1 MQITWQGWALL
12 SAVFAALT
20 AIFAKIGV
28 DELRAQLRDPDPH
41 GGHPGDRGR
50 HLGGLEGAGVNP
62 FQSGKVIGALVLSG
76 TATGLSWLCYFQAL
90 KLGDASRV
98 APLDKL
104 SVVFVAVLA
113 AIFLGERLDVKGWAG
128 VGLIAAGAVLIAV
141 RRWALPQRLLPGLPA
156 QPHHHAG
163 DAQQAPERR
172 RLQR

>member
-20 AIFAKIGV
+20 ALFAKIGV
-28 DELRAQLRDPDPH
+28 DELAPSYATLIRTGVILLIVA
-41 GGHPGDRGR
+41 GIWAAS
-50 HLGGLEGAGVNP
+50 GAPASNP
-62 FQSGKVIGALVLSG
+62 FQSDPLEAGRVIGALVLSG
-76 TATGLSWLCYFQAL
+76 AATGLSWLCYFQAL

-141 RRWALPQRLLPGLPA
+141 RR
-156 QPHHHAG
+156 
-163 DAQQAPERR
+163 
-172 RLQR
+172 

>member
-1 MQITWQGWALL
+1 MQIPWQGWALL

-20 AIFAKIGV
+20 ALFAKIGV
-28 DELRAQLRDPDPH
+28 DELAPSYATLIRTMVILVIVA
-41 GGHPGDRGR
+41 GIWVAS
-50 HLGGLEGAGVNP
+50 GAPWANP

-128 VGLIAAGAVLIAV
+128 VGLIAAGAILIAV
-141 RRWALPQRLLPGLPA
+141 RR
-156 QPHHHAG
+156 
-163 DAQQAPERR
+163 
-172 RLQR
+172 

>member
-1 MQITWQGWALL
+1 MMQIPWQGWALL

-20 AIFAKIGV
+20 AIFAKVGV
-28 DELRAQLRDPDPH
+28 DELAPSYATLIRTVVILVIVA
-41 GGHPGDRGR
+41 GIWAVS
-50 HLGGLEGAGVNP
+50 GAPASNP

-76 TATGLSWLCYFQAL
+76 AATGLSWLCYFQAL

-141 RRWALPQRLLPGLPA
+141 RR
-156 QPHHHAG
+156 
-163 DAQQAPERR
+163 
-172 RLQR
+172 